1 MRLKAFYIVFATAFV
16 LSFFIQL
23 LYKAT
28 LLPGPYLK
36 YQRTAVITYG
46 NLERGERGARKVH
59 KMRAFYME
67 QSQGSDG
74 AACIEYPYVNDT

>member
-1 MRLKAFYIVFATAFV
+1 MRLQGSYTVFATAFL

-28 LLPGPYLK
+28 LLPGLYLK

-59 KMRAFYME
+59 KMHASHMGESR
-67 QSQGSDG
+67 GSDG
-74 AACIEYPYVNDT
+74 TACIEYPYVDDT